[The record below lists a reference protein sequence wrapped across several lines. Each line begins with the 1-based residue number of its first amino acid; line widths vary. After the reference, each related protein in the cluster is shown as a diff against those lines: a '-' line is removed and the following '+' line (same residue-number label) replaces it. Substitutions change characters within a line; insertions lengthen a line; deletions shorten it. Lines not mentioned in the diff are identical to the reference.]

1 MKLTMVSVSSSRRSC
16 SIGMK
21 GTIPVPWQNITTLVS
36 LFSET
41 GGSPNGPRALIL
53 DKRIK
58 QKRRSPGAHCPIL
71 NNTRHLS
78 KWVHLDQNNS
88 RLIWRQNDSSKANTL
103 INSEKLPVVVALD
116 RMEYCLGKMFM
127 NEIYLIDYLVTGW
140 PSSNWP
146 LTTRCWPECLAEG
159 HCFFRVNVFTEEVPL
174 KLTSTNPCRTL
185 LAFACLC

>member
-1 MKLTMVSVSSSRRSC
+1 MEGKNEAHDGFRFFLKEILQHWHEGHNTSALAEHYNPGLLVQRDRWLAKWSSR
-16 SIGMK
+16 
-21 GTIPVPWQNITTLVS
+21 TDP
-36 LFSET
+36 
-41 GGSPNGPRALIL
+41 

-58 QKRRSPGAHCPIL
+58 QKKRSPGAHCPIL

-88 RLIWRQNDSSKANTL
+88 RLIWRQNDPSKANTL

-159 HCFFRVNVFTEEVPL
+159 HCFFRVNLFTEEVAL
-174 KLTSTNPCRTL
+174 KLT
-185 LAFACLC
+185 